1 MYIYIRYSIYEQFSK
16 SLTPSNFANISCA
29 RLSWLNDCGVL
40 RGFQWKAFFFGHR
53 GGWMSWDEV
62 LKCFERDW

>member
-1 MYIYIRYSIYEQFSK
+1 MRQAQ
-16 SLTPSNFANISCA
+16 LAQRLRRPA
-29 RLSWLNDCGVL
+29 RVPVEGV
-40 RGFQWKAFFFGHR
+40 FFFGHR